1 MMGPVSLNN
10 HTYNKDTITK
20 KKIRINLHERD
31 IVIVKQKFISK
42 KSDQIKELLEPAS
55 AIVSGVSLY
64 KMFD

>member
-1 MMGPVSLNN
+1 
-10 HTYNKDTITK
+10 